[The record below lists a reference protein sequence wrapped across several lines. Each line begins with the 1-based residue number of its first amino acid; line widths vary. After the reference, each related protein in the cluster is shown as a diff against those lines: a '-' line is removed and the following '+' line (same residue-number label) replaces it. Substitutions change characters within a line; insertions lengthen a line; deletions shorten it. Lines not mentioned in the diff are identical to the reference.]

1 MEQEAKKP
9 LDGIKVVELA
19 NYVAAPVC
27 GRMLAD
33 MGAEVI
39 KIEGFGGDPWRAV
52 AKANTFTDDL
62 ENPIFDIYN
71 AGKKS
76 IRLNIKTGGG
86 QEILHRLLKDA
97 DIFLTN
103 TRAKS
108 LKNLGLDYET
118 LKEIYPRLIYVTV
131 NGYGDKGAEAAAP
144 GFDNVA
150 FWTRSGFLM
159 DMSVQSEQSYPVLSP
174 TGSGDTVA
182 GAMLYSGILTALYQ
196 RTVTGRGDYVS
207 TALYNTGIWML
218 ASMILQAQD
227 AYGIKFP
234 RTRAESSPFS
244 SPYRCA
250 DGEWI
255 CITVLDFARF
265 RDVIFRILGIE
276 EEMKR
281 FDVPTIAEMKK
292 NSVEIIPIMEK
303 AFLKKSS
310 AEWLAELKA
319 ADVVCGR
326 MTHMNEV
333 SKDPQAI
340 ENHFVQEY
348 SFRNGRSC
356 MMPCPPIRLASQ
368 PDPLAESA
376 PLAGED
382 TRQVLLQAGYS
393 EEEIEAFIRSGA
405 VK

>member
-1 MEQEAKKP
+1 M
-9 LDGIKVVELA
+9 IELA

-33 MGAEVI
+33 MGADVI
-39 KIEGFGGDPWRAV
+39 KIESFGGDPWRAV
-52 AKANTFTDDL
+52 ARANTFTDDS

-71 AGKKS
+71 AGKRS
-76 IRLNIKTGGG
+76 ICLNIKTEGG
-86 QEILHRLLKDA
+86 QTVLHRLLEDA

-103 TRAKS
+103 TRAGS
-108 LKNLGLDYET
+108 LKKLGLDYET
-118 LKEIYPRLIYVTV
+118 LKECCPRLIYVTV
-131 NGYGDKGAEAAAP
+131 NGYGEKGAEASAP

-150 FWTRSGFLM
+150 FWTRSGFLL
-159 DMSVQSEQSYPVLSP
+159 DMSVQTERSYPVLSP

-182 GAMLYSGILTALYQ
+182 GAMLYGGILTALYQ
-196 RTVTGRGDYVS
+196 RTVTGRGEYVS

-292 NSVEIIPIMEK
+292 NSAGIIPIMEK
-303 AFLKKSS
+303 AFLKKTSS
-310 AEWLAELKA
+310 EWLTELKA

-326 MTHMNEV
+326 MTHMKDV
-333 SKDPQAI
+333 SKDPQAL
-340 ENHFVQEY
+340 ENSFVQEY
-348 SFRNGRSC
+348 RFRNGKSC
-356 MMPCPPIRLASQ
+356 MMPCPPIRLGSQ

-382 TRQVLLQAGYS
+382 TRQVLREAGFS
-393 EEEIEAFIRSGA
+393 EERIAAWEAEGA